1 MMKRYMI
8 SISEELEKK
17 IEQERKKRMLETVPE
32 TIRVLL
38 SEYLSKNY

>member
-1 MMKRYMI
+1 MI

-38 SEYLSKNY
+38 SEHLSKP